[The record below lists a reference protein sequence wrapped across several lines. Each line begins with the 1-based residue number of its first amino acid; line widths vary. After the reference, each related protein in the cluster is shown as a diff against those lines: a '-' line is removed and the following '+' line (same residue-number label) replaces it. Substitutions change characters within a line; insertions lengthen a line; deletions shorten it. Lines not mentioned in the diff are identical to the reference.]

1 MVSSALTLPGN
12 PGSNLNLVP
21 EIKIRFVFQRNSV
34 SRVVIPDL
42 TLPGN
47 PGSNLTLV
55 TVIEIRFVFGD
66 ESKKEK
72 KKLTPKWVVF
82 GERRHAEPQREVV
95 PSQLYPW

>member
-1 MVSSALTLPGN
+1 MAKDATLSRWGITIPRGC
-12 PGSNLNLVP
+12 V
-21 EIKIRFVFQRNSV
+21 KRNSV

-66 ESKKEK
+66 ESRI
-72 KKLTPKWVVF
+72 LP
-82 GERRHAEPQREVV
+82 RI
-95 PSQLYPW
+95 

>member
-1 MVSSALTLPGN
+1 MHR
-12 PGSNLNLVP
+12 VP
-21 EIKIRFVFQRNSV
+21 IIRRAGEKRIRAPKTNSV

-66 ESKKEK
+66 ESRI
-72 KKLTPKWVVF
+72 LP
-82 GERRHAEPQREVV
+82 RI
-95 PSQLYPW
+95 